1 MENVSVAR
9 ELGYLQISMLLGT
22 FGQKFQGGFG
32 YFSGRNWTLGGG
44 F

>member
-1 MENVSVAR
+1 MANVSVAR
-9 ELGYLQISMLLGT
+9 ELGYLQISMLLGA

-32 YFSGRNWTLGGG
+32 HFSGRNWTLGGG